1 MKSPSRPSSRSR
13 RLSIEQPS
21 DQSPGATNSIPDGRR
36 PSDLERQLRRHA
48 TQAQGIYILAEAV
61 ARAAD
66 VEEIYDKAL
75 DSIQICLNVD
85 RVSLLLFDP
94 DGVMRFKAWRGL
106 SDRYRAAVEGHS
118 PWARE
123 EKDPQPVLVR
133 DVGTAPGY
141 KKLRP
146 IIEGE
151 GIRSLAFVPLL
162 HQGRLLGKFMLYYD
176 SPNLFPDED
185 IRLAQTIAGHIA
197 FAIDHKRA
205 VDALEEA
212 EKRYRGI
219 FENAIFGAF
228 QTTPSGHFITA
239 NDALARILGYC
250 SAKELIESVT
260 DIANQIHVDPER
272 RAEFGRILEEAGAVH
287 NFEAQA
293 YRKDGSVIW
302 ISLSARALRGQ
313 DGQPDGYEGIVEDV
327 SARKQTEV
335 ELRENRAR
343 LDATYNEAAV
353 GITEV
358 DLKGGFLTVNDRF
371 CEITGYSRE
380 ELLNRRFQ
388 DITHPDD
395 VAQDIELFARLQAGE
410 IDRYKLE
417 KRYIHANGSTIW
429 IELSVTLVRDE
440 SGRPNYRIGV
450 VQDITARK
458 RAEEG
463 AEAAQKRLAFL
474 AEASAILSTS
484 LDYETTLENVARL
497 VVAGLADLC
506 SIDMVE
512 DGIVRRV
519 ALAHVDPKKQKVFEA
534 MDPVYRPDPKSRH
547 PVLRVTRS
555 RRSELV
561 NDLSDETLKEAAR
574 DEKHLDGLRALGVRS
589 AMVVPLIAGPRTLG
603 AVTIVSTESGH
614 NYDQADLALAEELA
628 RRAALAIENAR
639 LFQETESAR
648 QAAEHAVSRTARL
661 QSVTAALSEAL
672 TPSEVGQ
679 RVIDAAISE
688 MAGRSG
694 IVVMLAPGDR
704 LRIVATKGESKEF
717 NRSWEAFAEK
727 PPMPILEAIRSG
739 TPFFAHSRDELL
751 KEFPSLSTLATLP
764 DRSFACVPLTIE
776 GRVTGSMILRFAN
789 RTFSPEEREFI
800 LALAGQCAQALERA
814 RLYEAELQSRAAAEE
829 ARQRVEFLAATS
841 PVFLSGSVDYQG
853 ALRRLAELVVPRFA
867 DWCGID
873 LLDADGSLQRVIV
886 LHHDPAKTELAT
898 QLQQR
903 YPHQV
908 ETQSGPQNVVRTGRP
923 EIYPTISDD
932 MLEAAAQ
939 DAGHLKILRGLG
951 LKSAICAPLKARGKT
966 LGAISFVT
974 AESKRMYSEDD
985 LDFVEELCN
994 RAALAIDN
1002 AALYD
1007 AEQRARAA
1015 AEAAQQRLW
1024 FLAESNA
1031 VLSSSLDFETTLS
1044 RVAGLAVPWLA
1055 DCCVAHVFPED
1066 GVDARSAVCH
1076 ADPAKEELMRQLH
1089 ARYVPAP
1096 DEPHPLMQMIQTQTS
1111 VLVEDIEHSDLAQ
1124 ISRDKEHAAILNKL
1138 NFKSY
1143 MALPLIARGR
1153 LFGALTFARSDP
1165 ERRYTQQDLS
1175 LAEELARRAALAID
1189 NARLYEDAQRVQEAL
1204 RVALEAKDEFLG
1216 VMSHELRTPIT
1227 AIYGGSRVLRSR
1239 AERLDE
1245 ESKARLLEDIEQ
1257 ESERLFR
1264 MVENLLVLSRLEL
1277 GQEVATEP
1285 VLAQRVVGKL
1295 ASSFQ
1300 QRRSERKLVLNF
1312 EEEMEPIAAEPHYLE
1327 QILRNLL
1334 SNADK
1339 YSPKD
1344 SPIEIAITRRDDEAD
1359 IVVLDRGP
1367 GISPDET
1374 EMIFE
1379 RFYRSDRTANKAAG
1393 IGLGLTVCK
1402 RLIEA
1407 QAGRIWARP
1416 REGGGLE
1423 VGVTLRIY
1431 KEAEL

>member
-1 MKSPSRPSSRSR
+1 VKSPSKSSSRSR
-13 RLSIEQPS
+13 RLGAENPTGLTPS
-21 DQSPGATNSIPDGRR
+21 SSLSTTDHSSPA
-36 PSDLERQLRRHA
+36 DLERQLRRHA
-48 TQAQGIYILAEAV
+48 AQVQSIYMLADAV

-66 VEEIYDKAL
+66 IEEIYNKAL
-75 DSIQICLNVD
+75 DSIQLCLKVD

-106 SDRYRAAVEGHS
+106 SDHYRAAVEGHS
-118 PWARE
+118 PSTSD
-123 EKDPQPVLVR
+123 EKEPRPILVR
-133 DVGTAPGY
+133 DVATEPGY
-141 KKLRP
+141 EELRP
-146 IIEGE
+146 VILGE

-162 HQGRLLGKFMLYYD
+162 HHGRLLGKFMLYYD
-176 SPNLFPDED
+176 SPNPFPAED
-185 IRLAQTIAGHIA
+185 IQLAQTIAGHIA

-205 VDALEEA
+205 EDALEEA
-212 EKRYRGI
+212 EKRYRSI

-239 NDALARILGYC
+239 NDALARILGYG
-250 SAKELIESVT
+250 SSQELVESVT
-260 DIANQIHVDPER
+260 DIANQIHVDPKR
-272 RAEFGRILEEAGAVH
+272 RAEFAQILEEAGAVH

-302 ISLSARALRGQ
+302 LSVSARALRGH

-327 SARKQTEV
+327 SARKETEI

-358 DLKGGFLTVNDRF
+358 DLKGGFLAVNDRF

-380 ELLNRRFQ
+380 ELQNSRFQ

-395 VAQDIELFARLQAGE
+395 VQRDSELFARLQAGE

-417 KRYIHANGSTIW
+417 KRYIHADGSTIW
-429 IELSVTLVRDE
+429 IELNVTLVRDE

-463 AEAAQKRLAFL
+463 AEGAQKRLAFL
-474 AEASAILSTS
+474 AEASAILSSS

-497 VVAGLADLC
+497 VVGGLADLC

-512 DGIVRRV
+512 DGVVRRV

-534 MDPVYRPDPKSRH
+534 MDPVYRPYPGSRH
-547 PVLRVTRS
+547 PVLRVTKS
-555 RRSELV
+555 RRSELI
-561 NDLSDETLKEAAR
+561 NGLSDETLKEASR
-574 DEKHLDGLRALGVRS
+574 DEKHLKALRALGVRS
-589 AMVVPLIAGPRTLG
+589 AMVVPLVVGPRTLG
-603 AVTIVSTESGH
+603 AVTIVSTESGRS
-614 NYDQADLALAEELA
+614 YDQADLALAEELA

-639 LFQETESAR
+639 LFQEMESAR
-648 QAAEHAVSRTARL
+648 RAAEQAANRTARL
-661 QSVTAALSEAL
+661 QSVTAALSETL
-672 TPSEVGQ
+672 TPSEVGE

-704 LRIVATKGESKEF
+704 LQIVAMKGESKQF
-717 NRSWEAFAEK
+717 NRSWEAFAVN
-727 PPMPILEAIRSG
+727 PPEPILQAIRRG
-739 TPFFAHSRDELL
+739 TPFFASSRDELL
-751 KEFPSLSTLATLP
+751 REFPALSSLAVLP
-764 DRSFACVPLTIE
+764 DRSFACVSLTIE
-776 GRVTGSMILRFAN
+776 GRATGAMVLRFEN
-789 RTFSPEEREFI
+789 RTFSGEEREFI

-814 RLYEAELQSRAAAEE
+814 RLYQAELQSRAVAEE

-867 DWCGID
+867 DWCSID
-873 LLDADGSLQRVIV
+873 LLDADGNLQRVIV
-886 LHHDPAKTELAT
+886 LHRDPEKTELAT
-898 QLQQR
+898 RLQDR
-903 YPHQV
+903 YPEQV
-908 ETQSGPQNVVRTGRP
+908 QTQSGPQNVVRTGRP
-923 EIYPTISDD
+923 EIYPAISDG
-932 MLEAAAQ
+932 MLQAAAQ
-939 DAGHLKILRGLG
+939 DAGHLKTLRGLG

-974 AESKRMYSEDD
+974 AESNRLYSADD
-985 LDFVEELCN
+985 LDFFEELCN

-1007 AEQRARAA
+1007 AEQKARAA

-1031 VLSSSLDFETTLS
+1031 VLSSSLDFETTLA

-1076 ADPAKEELMRQLH
+1076 VDPVKEELVRQLH
-1089 ARYVPAP
+1089 SRYVPAP
-1096 DEPHPLMQMIQTQTS
+1096 DEPHPLMQMIQTQTPI
-1111 VLVEDIEHSDLAQ
+1111 LIEDIEESQLARMTHDQ
-1124 ISRDKEHAAILNKL
+1124 EHAEILNKL
-1138 NFKSY
+1138 SFRSY
-1143 MALPLIARGR
+1143 MALPLVARGR
-1153 LFGALTFARSDP
+1153 LFGALTLARSDP
-1165 ERRYTQQDLS
+1165 DRRYGQQDLS

-1227 AIYGGSRVLRSR
+1227 AIYGGTRVLRSR

-1285 VLAQRVVGKL
+1285 VLAQRVAGKL

-1300 QRRSERKLVLNF
+1300 QRRPARKLILNVD
-1312 EEEMEPIAAEPHYLE
+1312 EEMDPVAAEPHYLE
-1327 QILRNLL
+1327 QVLRNLL

-1339 YSPKD
+1339 YSPPD
-1344 SPIEIAITRRDDEAD
+1344 TTIEITIIRRDDEAD
-1359 IVVLDRGP
+1359 IAVLDRGS
-1367 GISPDET
+1367 GISPE
-1374 EMIFE
+1374 ESEVIFE

-1402 RLIEA
+1402 RLVEA

-1416 REGGGLE
+1416 RQGGGLE
-1423 VGVTLRIY
+1423 VGVTLPIY
-1431 KEAEL
+1431 KEADV